1 LSLPQVIDLED
12 TLAQLTNDHQRAI
25 DEKVRCQQEADA
37 TTKTIAL
44 ANRLVNGL
52 ASEKVRW
59 SDSVQ
64 KFREQGKM
72 LPGDVLI
79 VASFISYLGCFT
91 KQYRLELFERKW
103 LPYLKKLPKTIP
115 LSLGYVG
122 ANVLSLLTDDA
133 IIAQWN
139 NEGLPSDTMSTE
151 NATILTNSV
160 KWPLMIDPQLQGIK
174 WIKNRYAEKL
184 TVIRL
189 GQKGYLD
196 TIEKYVKSLK
206 MLSLLFYIF
215 VV

>member
-1 LSLPQVIDLED
+1 LAKLTED
-12 TLAQLTNDHQRAI
+12 YQRAI
-25 DEKVRCQQEADA
+25 DEKVRCQQEADE

-52 ASEKVRW
+52 ASEKIRW

-64 KFREQGKM
+64 TFREQGKM
-72 LPGDVLI
+72 LPGDVLL

-103 LPYLKKLPKTIP
+103 LPFMKKLPKQIP

-133 IIAQWN
+133 LIAQWN
-139 NEGLPSDTMSTE
+139 NEGLPSDNMSTE

-160 KWPLMIDPQLQGIK
+160 KWPMMIDPQLQGIK
-174 WIKNRYAEKL
+174 WIKNKFADKL

-196 TIEKYVKSLK
+196 IIERLMKDT
-206 MLSLLFYIF
+206 FAF
-215 VV
+215 D